1 MALPRSDGKLVLSG
15 RREGRALGIAVALK
29 DDGPY
34 LWEGFRDRLIIE
46 IALAAN
52 QTESSAC

>member
-52 QTESSAC
+52 QAKTSS